1 MPDEARQLLEM
12 AGRGSVYDA
21 HYSNYCIN
29 KHKDLLEETHDRDP
43 IKYPYIKKVTAVLM
57 ENQMDHLKALQ
68 EDTLSTNTGY
78 FTKYV
83 FPILRRVWPNLIA
96 NQLVSVQPMTSPSG
110 LVFYKESVYDDR
122 KGTML
127 PPNGITGTA
136 TDMSYDGELTAGSNM
151 RQNFGKYYSSEF
163 VDYDSVCTDT
173 GTSSTVLTQ
182 ASTNCRTTDWSPIRD
197 NGTSG
202 QRTFFTRAIYRV
214 VDNAGT
220 GEVTITA
227 TMNASGNLVDDQATP
242 ATVGTFDITTG
253 NWSITAYDETGV
265 ASTFV
270 DNTVIYFQYFVNWEL
285 VFQTSGAS
293 VPSISL
299 NLTSVPVIAEEA
311 KLKAQWTQ
319 TSVEDLRS
327 QHGRD
332 AETELVADFANEV
345 MLEIDRQIID
355 DLVAGAQH
363 AAAYTYASTT
373 PGELE
378 TIRELLTIIGSVSGR
393 IHKVG
398 RRAPANF
405 VVVGPGVSNLL
416 DQLSTHGDFSTIE
429 QNVVPPSY
437 GPMTSNYGITRVG
450 TLCRKWAV
458 YLDPF
463 IDETKIL
470 VGRKGNSFLDAA
482 YAYCPFVP
490 LQMTPTFFDPNTFTH
505 TKGMWT
511 RFAKKMLR
519 PEDYGVITC
528 SGLPT
533 VTTS

>member
-1 MPDEARQLLEM
+1 MGNEARQLLEM
-12 AGRGSVYDA
+12 AGNNTLYDA
-21 HYSNYCIN
+21 HYVNYCMN
-29 KHKDLLEETHDRDP
+29 KHRDLLEETGPNDP
-43 IKYPYIKKVTAVLM
+43 IKVPHNRKVTAILM
-57 ENQMDHLKALQ
+57 ENQMRHLLALQ

-83 FPILRRVWPNLIA
+83 FPVLRRVWPNLIA

-110 LVFYKESVYDDR
+110 LIFYKETKYDDR

-136 TDMSYDGELTAGSNM
+136 TAMAYDGELTADSNM
-151 RQNFGKYYSSEF
+151 SQNLGKYYGSEF
-163 VDYDSVCTDT
+163 NDYDVVCTDT

-182 ASTNCRTTDWSPIRD
+182 AATNCRKTDWSPIRD
-197 NGTSG
+197 NGTAG
-202 QRTFFTRAIYRV
+202 QRTFSTKAYYTV

-220 GEVTITA
+220 GTVAITA
-227 TMNASGNLVDDQATP
+227 TMNDSGNLIDNQTTP

-253 NWSITAYDETGV
+253 HWSITAYDETGV

-270 DNTVIYFQYFVNWEL
+270 DNTVIYFQYYVNWEM
-285 VFQTSGAS
+285 VYQTSGAS

-299 NLTSVPVIAEEA
+299 SLSSVPVQPEEY
-311 KLKAQWTQ
+311 KIKAQWTQ
-319 TSVEDLRS
+319 TSVEDLRAL
-327 QHGRD
+327 HGMEI
-332 AETELVADFANEV
+332 ETELVSDFANEV

-355 DLVAGAQH
+355 DLIAGAQH
-363 AAAYTYASTT
+363 TATYTYAATT

-378 TIRELLTIIGSVSGR
+378 TIRELLTIIGAVSGR

-405 VVVGPGVSNLL
+405 IVVGTSVSNLL
-416 DQLSTHGDFSTIE
+416 DQLSTHGDYASIE
-429 QNVVPPSY
+429 QNVVPNSY

-450 TLCRKWAV
+450 TLCKKWAV
-458 YLDPF
+458 YLDPY

-470 VGRKGNSFLDAA
+470 VGRKGNNFLDAA
-482 YAYCPFVP
+482 YAYCPYVP
-490 LQMTPTFFDPNTFTH
+490 LKMTPTFFDPHTFTH
-505 TKGMWT
+505 SKGMWT

-528 SGLPT
+528 ASLPT